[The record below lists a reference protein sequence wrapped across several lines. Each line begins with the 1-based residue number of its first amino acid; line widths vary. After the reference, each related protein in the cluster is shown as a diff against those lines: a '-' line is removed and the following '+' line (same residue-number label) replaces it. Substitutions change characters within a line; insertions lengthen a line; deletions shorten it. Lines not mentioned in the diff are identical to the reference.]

1 MAKRQIV
8 SGKKGRA
15 LSTDHVTKPAVPELV
30 QRDLLSVGMKVYV
43 SFPFTARLCDVS
55 VMI

>member
-8 SGKKGRA
+8 SGKKGRG

-43 SFPFTARLCDVS
+43 SFPFIARFCD
-55 VMI
+55 MIAMI